1 MQLQVFDRIEFNKDN
16 SASLVKRIFEK
27 SLEDKKGYWLYRE
40 PEIKTEGK
48 ETPTFTIVSPTLG
61 LIFVKVYTFTD
72 QDSILIDERYWTIG
86 GVKRLSEY
94 NRFRNYVH
102 KISARINDPLLDF
115 EELIEP
121 QTYYFFP
128 YVSNPNTQELIRNAI
143 KKNEKAFFHND
154 TQNFDFPL
162 LDRRIA
168 NDDYD
173 LLVNIIQNAS
183 FINKS
188 VNLVIEQPAKNISEA
203 IELNNKKIAQF
214 DFDQMAASLTITDKC
229 ERIRGL
235 AGSGKTVLLAMKAA
249 RLHYKYP
256 EKKIAFVFYTKSL
269 YSQTTTLIRKYYN
282 LIAEDEPN
290 WDNLKILHSWGGR
303 TTGEGFYYL
312 VCKENDIAARP
323 FIAGETDGFAKN
335 CRELL
340 DYNLTQIFDCVLI
353 DEAQDFPLEFF
364 QLAYKV
370 TREPKK
376 IVIAYDELQTTNNIK
391 IPSFE
396 QLFGSSN
403 DAPNV
408 RLEAEFD
415 YILKKSYR
423 NTLETLITA
432 FAFGF
437 GFYDET
443 TQIIQ
448 EKATWEA
455 LGFKTDSTMTA
466 GSMVVVNR
474 PRDNSPNSVLNY
486 WKERKPVEINLSETH
501 DENYIYI
508 ASQIKQLILTQ
519 GVKPTDI
526 LVIDIAMN
534 KTRNLLLLQAQLQD
548 VGIQSYLPGVY
559 SDARDFYQEGYVTLS
574 TPRNAKG
581 NEVPI
586 VFVLG
591 CEEIY
596 AKNTMFEKRKA
607 RNFMFIS
614 ITRSKG
620 WVYLC
625 AVGRVKGRFTNEYKK
640 ISDNIPNLVF
650 TYPDDNQI
658 KLMAKIDFLSDN
670 PKARD
675 IDQSLVTLK
684 KAIDTGDSE
693 VIKQLLEL
701 DPGMKNILRSLL
713 GD

>member
-1 MQLQVFDRIEFNKDN
+1 MQLQVFDRAEYDQDN
-16 SASLVKRIFEK
+16 SAHLIQRIIEK
-27 SLEDKKGYWLYRE
+27 FLSDKKGYWLYRE
-40 PEIKTEGK
+40 PEIKSEGK
-48 ETPTFTIVSPTLG
+48 EIPTYTIISPTLG
-61 LIFVKVYTFTD
+61 LIFVKVYTYSDEDTV
-72 QDSILIDERYWTIG
+72 IVGERYWSVG
-86 GVKRLSEY
+86 GEKRLSEY
-94 NRFRNYVH
+94 NKFRNYVH
-102 KISARINDPLLDF
+102 KISSRIEDPLVEF
-115 EELIEP
+115 EELVTP
-121 QTYYFFP
+121 QIFYFFP
-128 YVSNPNTQELIRNAI
+128 YISNTNTQDQIRSITKQTEHVVFNCVENEFSFTEL
-143 KKNEKAFFHND
+143 EK
-154 TQNFDFPL
+154 
-162 LDRRIA
+162 RIS
-168 NDDYD
+168 DIDYK

-188 VNLVIEQPAKNISEA
+188 VSVVVEQPAKNISEA

-303 TTGEGFYYL
+303 TTGDGFYYMI
-312 VCKENDIAARP
+312 CKENGIPSRP
-323 FIAGETDGFAKN
+323 FIAGEADGFARN

-340 DYNLTQIFDCVLI
+340 DSDLSQMFDCILI
-353 DEAQDFPLEFF
+353 DEAQDFPLVFF

-370 TREPKK
+370 AREPKK
-376 IVIAYDELQTTNNIK
+376 IVIAYDELQTTNNIT

-396 QLFGSSN
+396 ELFGSTN
-403 DAPNV
+403 DVPNV
-408 RLEAEFD
+408 RLESAFD
-415 YILKKSYR
+415 YILRKSYR
-423 NTLETLITA
+423 NTLETLLTA

-437 GFYDET
+437 GFYDEL

-448 EKATWEA
+448 DRATWEA
-455 LGFKTDSTMTA
+455 LGFKTDSTMSA
-466 GSMVVVNR
+466 GSRVIVNR

-486 WKERKPVEINLSETH
+486 WHNTNPVEINLAETSE
-501 DENYIYI
+501 ESFNFI
-508 ASQIKQLILTQ
+508 AKQIQQLIQ
-519 GVKPTDI
+519 QHGVKPTDI
-526 LVIDIAMN
+526 LVIDVAMN
-534 KTRNLLLLQAQLQD
+534 KTKNLSLLQTYLL
-548 VGIQSYLPGVY
+548 GIGIPSYLPGVY
-559 SDARDFYQEGYVTLS
+559 ADARDFFQEGYVTLS

-596 AKNTMFEKRKA
+596 AKSTMVEKRKA

-625 AVGRVKGRFTNEYKK
+625 AVGRVKGKFTSEYKK
-640 ISDNIPNLVF
+640 ITDNIPNLVF
-650 TYPDDNQI
+650 TYPDDEQI
-658 KLMAKIDFLSDN
+658 KLMAKIDFIQDN

-675 IDQSLVTLK
+675 IDQSFLTLR
-684 KAIDTGDSE
+684 KAVDTGDSA
-693 VIKQLLEL
+693 VVKRLLEL
-701 DPGMKNILRSLL
+701 DPQMKETLRKLL
-713 GD
+713 GE